1 MSRRPRRNHSPA
13 FKSKVSLAGLKEAGI
28 RFPKNT
34 SSSYKLCRTN
44 ILLCSLGTFHDT
56 ITFYYHSFL
65 SISGGTV
72 ILASLLV
79 RV

>member
-1 MSRRPRRNHSPA
+1 MIFRA
-13 FKSKVSLAGLKEAGI
+13 QFLAGLKEANL
-28 RFPKNT
+28 RFPQNT
-34 SSSYKLCRTN
+34 SSIYNLCRTN
-44 ILLCSLGTFHDT
+44 ILLCSLGAFHDS

-79 RV
+79 RA